1 LLLTGLTGVV
11 PITDRKQFSRNYEA
25 LKRLAT
31 QNLPLDDGLGP
42 QRIRRFRFAGSDVH
56 YASLGEI
63 GLAPAW
69 WAGDKQLV
77 VALAPQNI
85 KAYLSRANVNRSL
98 ADVPEVAAELPGG
111 DPLLAIGYLD

>member
-42 QRIRRFRFAGSDVH
+42 DRIRRFRFAGSDVH
-56 YASLGEI
+56 FASLGEI

-69 WAGDKQLV
+69 WAGDTQLV

-85 KAYLSRANVNRSL
+85 KAYLSRGGESRSM
-98 ADVPEVAAELPGG
+98 ADLPEVSVQLSGH